1 MSVWKE
7 LRPHML
13 PAVIMMFLLL
23 QVLFLVNMCYL
34 YATQLRSPTRYH
46 HFNVLYV
53 DYDQGVIGKSIW
65 DAYKRL
71 RGDSFPTFLPA
82 SLSDYEEESSI
93 RDAVCRGDHW
103 AAVYSNRFASE
114 GLATALANG
123 SDIPTSLKYVWNGV
137 RYPVFSQAGIYANFL
152 RLIEDTRSLYYSHNG
167 SAVVETAN
175 LSNPAIRQAFLDP
188 IHARE
193 INIKETDHGT
203 RVFHNTVSMAMPIIQ
218 QFFFILALNGIS
230 THFGAFSK
238 LSWKTNGIIRLIA
251 SLLYTFIGGLLM
263 ASYIRAYKE
272 AWTLNG
278 SEFVF
283 TWMILWFLMHINFL
297 FFDVATAFIPIQFM
311 PFVVLTWVILNIA
324 STISPFEINP
334 GFFRWGYAL
343 PSHEAYQ
350 LLIQVWSGGCN
361 NQLYRALPIMFA
373 WWIIEIPAAVYG
385 MQYRCKAASN
395 EETMIGHLH
404 QGTDAGF
411 QHQEG
416 KACEGGTV
424 THG

>member
-1 MSVWKE
+1 
-7 LRPHML
+7 ML
-13 PAVIMMFLLL
+13 PAVITMFLLL

-46 HFNVLYV
+46 NFNVLYV
-53 DYDQGVIGKSIW
+53 NYDQGVIGKSIW
-65 DAYKRL
+65 DAYQRL
-71 RGDSFPTFLPA
+71 QTDSFPTLLPA

-93 RDAVCRGDHW
+93 RDAVCRGKYW

-114 GLATALANG
+114 SLATALANG
-123 SDIPTSLKYVWNGV
+123 SEISTSLTYVWNGV

-152 RLIEDTRSLYYSHNG
+152 RLIEDTRSLYYFHGG
-167 SAVVETAN
+167 SVVVESAN

-193 INIKETDHGT
+193 INIKETNHGT

-218 QFFFILALNGIS
+218 QFFFVLALNGIS
-230 THFGAFSK
+230 IHFGAFAK

-272 AWTLNG
+272 AWTLSEG
-278 SEFVF
+278 EFVL
-283 TWMILWFLMHINFL
+283 TWMILWLLMHINFL
-297 FFDVATAFIPIQFM
+297 FFDVTTAFIPIQFM

-361 NQLYRALPIMFA
+361 NQLHRALPIMFT
-373 WWIIEIPAAVYG
+373 WWIVAIPAAVYG
-385 MQYRCKAASN
+385 MQYRSKAASK
-395 EETMIGHLH
+395 EKARTGHLH
-404 QGTDAGF
+404 QDTDAGL

-416 KACEGGTV
+416 KAGEGGTV
-424 THG
+424 SHG